1 MKLLLLVLSSVLLT
15 GCTVVS
21 HLSPYVAPA
30 KILYCA
36 AVTPDER
43 QWIREQ
49 YGLPQM
55 IWCAADFTPEQIEQA
70 KEELL
75 ND

>member
-1 MKLLLLVLSSVLLT
+1 VKLLLVLSFVLLA

-55 IWCAADFTPEQIEQA
+55 IWCASDFTAEQVQQA
-70 KEELL
+70 LEDLENEL
-75 ND
+75 

>member
-1 MKLLLLVLSSVLLT
+1 MRLLLLALLMLLT

-30 KILYCA
+30 KIVYCA
-36 AVTPDER
+36 AASPEER

-49 YGLPQM
+49 YGLPQLV
-55 IWCAADFTPEQIEQA
+55 WCASDFTPEQVAEA
-70 KEELL
+70 KEAL
-75 ND
+75 DDDA